1 MITLSPIASNLSVV
15 IISKPNSQTK
25 LYFSYETCVAIRHI
39 DFKGNE
45 HKLRR
50 AAFFSATT
58 SRHLNKIGAANWEG
72 LSDTEFDAYL
82 TILT

>member
-1 MITLSPIASNLSVV
+1 MVT
-15 IISKPNSQTK
+15 ISKYELQTK

-45 HKLRR
+45 HKFRR

-58 SRHLNKIGAANWEG
+58 SRHLNKIGATNWEG

-82 TILT
+82 TTLT

>member
-1 MITLSPIASNLSVV
+1 MVAV
-15 IISKPNSQTK
+15 SKPSSQTE
-25 LYFSYETCVAIRHI
+25 LYFSYAVCVAIRHI

-50 AAFFSATT
+50 AAFFSTTT
-58 SRHLNKIGAANWEG
+58 SHHLNKIGAANWEG